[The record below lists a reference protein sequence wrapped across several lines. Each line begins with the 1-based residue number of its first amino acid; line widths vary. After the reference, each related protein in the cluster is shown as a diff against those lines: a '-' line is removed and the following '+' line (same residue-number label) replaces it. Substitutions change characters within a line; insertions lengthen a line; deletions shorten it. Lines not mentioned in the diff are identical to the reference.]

1 MRRAPWT
8 SEACRSLTPS
18 ADERKAYDR
27 LFFMNTDLF
36 VCIDHVGLAVP
47 NLDEAIKFHT
57 EVMGWRVL
65 HRETNEEQGVEEAML
80 GTSDQGVENAQI
92 QLLAPLNENSTIA
105 KFIAKNGPGIQQLA
119 YRVKD
124 LDAVSEALRAGGVRL
139 LYPEPKI
146 GTGGSRIQFAHPKDT
161 GGILLEIVEPAAH

>member
-1 MRRAPWT
+1 
-8 SEACRSLTPS
+8 
-18 ADERKAYDR
+18 
-27 LFFMNTDLF
+27 MNTDLF

-47 NLDEAIKFHT
+47 NLDDAITFHT
-57 EVMGWRVL
+57 EVLGWRVL

-80 GTSDQGVENAQI
+80 GTGAQGAENAQI
-92 QLLAPLNENSTIA
+92 QLLAPLNESSTIA

-119 YRVKD
+119 YRVAD
-124 LDAVSEALRAGGVRL
+124 IDAVSEALRARGVRL

>member
-1 MRRAPWT
+1 
-8 SEACRSLTPS
+8 
-18 ADERKAYDR
+18 
-27 LFFMNTDLF
+27 MNTDLF

-47 NLDEAIKFHT
+47 NLDDAIKFHT
-57 EVMGWRVL
+57 EVLGWRVL
-65 HRETNEEQGVEEAML
+65 HRETNEE
-80 GTSDQGVENAQI
+80 QGVENAQI

-119 YRVKD
+119 YRVAD
-124 LDAVSEALRAGGVRL
+124 IDTVSEALRAGGVRL

>member
-1 MRRAPWT
+1 
-8 SEACRSLTPS
+8 
-18 ADERKAYDR
+18 
-27 LFFMNTDLF
+27 MNTDLF

-57 EVMGWRVL
+57 EVMGWRLL
-65 HRETNEEQGVEEAML
+65 HRETNAEQGVEEAML
-80 GTSDQGVENAQI
+80 GTSEQGVENAQI

-124 LDAVSEALRAGGVRL
+124 IDAVSLALKAGGVRL